1 MSDQIYSQK
10 RPTLTPS
17 LISSEICS
25 TESPVGGSRIIYN
38 FAHVGMMRFGTPS
51 YSHLLFGAVP
61 RYWHEMDTYIAFV
74 LPASFQL
81 RS

>member
-51 YSHLLFGAVP
+51 
-61 RYWHEMDTYIAFV
+61 
-74 LPASFQL
+74 
-81 RS
+81 